1 MIDEETITI
10 VANLRNTLN
19 RRGFT
24 RSAAEINEI
33 LYQLIEDR
41 YALEPEEEE
50 EDEASDAFVASNIVG
65 LRGDVQPEQ
74 PWGGWGVN
82 PFFHDPGEPN

>member
-1 MIDEETITI
+1 MTDKSIII
-10 VANLRNTLN
+10 IIAKLRDKLN
-19 RRGFT
+19 KRGFV
-24 RSAAEINEI
+24 RSAIDIDEI
-33 LYQLIEDR
+33 LYKLIEER
-41 YALEPEEEE
+41 YALESEEQAEY
-50 EDEASDAFVASNIVG
+50 EASDAFVASNIVG

>member
-1 MIDEETITI
+1 MTDKSVITI
-10 VANLRNTLN
+10 VAKLRDTLN
-19 RRGFT
+19 KRGFI
-24 RSAAEINEI
+24 RSAANIDEI

-41 YALEPEEEE
+41 YALEPEDQE
-50 EDEASDAFVASNIVG
+50 EDEASDAFVASNVVG